1 MSPAGLDGPL
11 TDALVGTRRFFT
23 RSEVSDDKRS
33 IHATGGRSGDAF
45 YRDRWSHDKVVR
57 STHGV
62 NCTGSCSWKVYVKD
76 GIITWEAQQTDY
88 PSTGAD
94 RPEYEPRGCPRGA
107 AFSWYTYSPTRV
119 RYPYVRGVLLEMYRE
134 AKRAVGGDP
143 VVAWA
148 SVVQDPE
155 KAKRYKSARGK
166 GGLVRSTWEEVVEI
180 IAAAHVYTVKRWGPD
195 RIAGFSP
202 IPAMSPVSYASGARF
217 LELIG
222 APMLSFYDWYADLP
236 NASPQMFGDQTDV
249 PESGDWW
256 DAGYLIMW
264 GSNVPMTRTP
274 DAHWMTEARYRGQKV
289 VAVSP
294 DYAENVKFADEWVA
308 SAPGTDGALAM
319 AMGHVILKEFFV
331 DQQVDFFTDYNQK
344 YTDLPFLVALEPD
357 TTDAGSDTAADGP
370 AYRPGKYLVAGD
382 LDIPEATSENAMW
395 KPAAARRRAP
405 ARSPSRRARSAS
417 ATARRAGASGTS
429 TSGRS
434 SRCSPCTAPP
444 PRRRE
449 SCCRASTPTT
459 ARSRTCRGRPDGA
472 LAMAMGHVILK
483 EFFVDQQVD
492 FFTDYN
498 QKYTDLPFLVALE
511 PATTDAGAAAPGD
524 GTASGDEPLTYRPG
538 KYLVAGD
545 LDIPESTS
553 ENALWK
559 PALIDGR
566 TGEVAIPQGSIGFR
580 YGEESWGKWNLD
592 LGDIEPVLTLHGTT
606 TETAR
611 ITLPR
616 FDSYDGRVAH
626 VTRGVP
632 VRRIGGRLVT
642 TVLDLMLAQYGV
654 GRPGMP
660 GTWPADYDDPSTPAT
675 PAWQEE
681 ITSVP
686 AEQVVRLA
694 REWAQNAIDTTGRG
708 MILMGAGTNHWFHS
722 DQIYRAMLVL
732 TTITGCQGRNGGGW
746 AHYVGQ
752 EKVRPIMGFQ
762 HMAFALDW
770 QRPPRH
776 MNQTAYWYV
785 NTSQYRYDT
794 FTADDVDAGTGVFA
808 GKGVMDLLAQSVR
821 LGWTPSYPTFDRSSL
836 DLADEAEAAGVAP
849 ADYVVDQLKSG
860 ALKFAVEDPEAEE
873 NHPRILSLWRANLL
887 GSSAKGNEYFLKHLL
902 GTDNAV
908 TAEQAPPDKRPQGI
922 AWPDDVPEGKLDL
935 LMTIDFRMTSSTLF
949 SDVVLPAATWYEK
962 HDINTTDMHPFVH
975 SFNPAIAPPW
985 QSKTDWEA
993 WKAVARKF
1001 SELAVDHLGTRRD
1014 VVAKPLWHDT
1024 PEAMATVHGVVK
1036 DWRKGECEPVPGRT
1050 LPVLAVVERDYPA
1063 VHDKMTSIGPLM
1075 ESVGMLTKGVP
1086 YDVKREIGILRT
1098 RNGVAHGGAGD
1109 GQPRLETDIHV
1120 ADAILHLSGTTNGHL
1135 ATHGFRNVEK
1145 RTGMELA
1152 DLAAEHEGKQIT
1164 FADTQVAPVPVI
1176 TSPEWSGSESGG
1188 RRYAPFTINI
1198 ERLKPFHTLTG
1209 RQQFYLDHDW
1219 ILGMGEAL
1227 PVYRPPLNMSEL
1239 FGETALGE
1247 QNALGVSVRY
1257 LTPHNKWSIHSEYQ
1271 DNLFMLSLSRGGQT
1285 IWMSDLDAEKIGV
1298 SDNDW
1303 IEAVNRNGVVAAR
1316 AIVSH
1321 RMPEGTVYMHHAQD
1335 RLIDVPLT
1343 ETNGRRG
1350 GIHNSLTRIMMKPSH
1365 LIGGYAQ
1372 LAYFFNYIGPT
1383 GNNRD
1388 EVTMIRKR
1396 TAPVEY

>member
-1 MSPAGLDGPL
+1 MTELGFDSPLSE
-11 TDALVGTRRFFT
+11 ALVGTRRFFT
-23 RSEVSDDKRS
+23 RSEVSADQRS
-33 IHATGGRSGDAF
+33 MYAVGGRKGDAF
-45 YRDRWSHDKVVR
+45 YRDRWAHDKVVR

-76 GIITWEAQQTDY
+76 GVITWEAQQTDY
-88 PSTGAD
+88 PSAGPD
-94 RPEYEPRGCPRGA
+94 KPEYEPRGCPRGA

-119 RYPYVRGVLLEMYRE
+119 RYPYVRGVLLEMFRE
-134 AKRAVGGDP
+134 AKRQVGGDP

-148 SVVQDPE
+148 SIQQDPVRR
-155 KAKRYKSARGK
+155 AAYTSARGH
-166 GGLVRSTWEEVVEI
+166 GGLVRSTWEEVVELV
-180 IAAAHVYTVKRWGPD
+180 AAAHVYTVKRWGPD

-289 VAVSP
+289 VAVAP
-294 DYAENVKFADEWVA
+294 DYAENVKFADEWVTCD
-308 SAPGTDGALAM
+308 PGTDGALAM
-319 AMGHVILKEFFV
+319 AMGHVILKEYFV
-331 DQQVDFFTDYNQK
+331 DSTVDFFEQYNKQ
-344 YTDLPFLVALEPD
+344 YTDLPFLVTLEED
-357 TTDAGSDTAADGP
+357 GDATGAT
-370 AYRPGKYLVAGD
+370 AYRPGKFLVAGD
-382 LDIPEATSENAMW
+382 LQGAESSTENAMF
-395 KPAAARRRAP
+395 KPAMMDARTHEP
-405 ARSPSRRARSAS
+405 VIPN
-417 ATARRAGASGTS
+417 GT
-429 TSGRS
+429 
-434 SRCSPCTAPP
+434 
-444 PRRRE
+444 
-449 SCCRASTPTT
+449 
-459 ARSRTCRGRPDGA
+459 
-472 LAMAMGHVILK
+472 LGHRW
-483 EFFVDQQVD
+483 
-492 FFTDYN
+492 
-498 QKYTDLPFLVALE
+498 
-511 PATTDAGAAAPGD
+511 
-524 GTASGDEPLTYRPG
+524 GDEGLG
-538 KYLVAGD
+538 H
-545 LDIPESTS
+545 
-553 ENALWK
+553 
-559 PALIDGR
+559 
-566 TGEVAIPQGSIGFR
+566 
-580 YGEESWGKWNLD
+580 WNLD
-592 LGDIEPVLTLHGTT
+592 LGDIEPMLTMYVGSGSRSRGRKATPDAVEVL
-606 TETAR
+606 
-611 ITLPR
+611 LPR
-616 FDSYDGRVAH
+616 FDTADGQVSH
-626 VTRGVP
+626 VRRGVP
-632 VRRIGGRLVT
+632 VREVEGRLVT

-654 GRPGMP
+654 GREGLP
-660 GTWPADYDDPSTPAT
+660 GTWPTGLDDPSIPAT
-675 PAWQEE
+675 PAWQES
-681 ITSVP
+681 ITGVP
-686 AEQVVRLA
+686 AAQVTRLA
-694 REWAQNAIDTTGRG
+694 REWAQNAIDTQGRG

-752 EKVRPIMGFQ
+752 EKIRPIMGFQ

-770 QRPPRH
+770 HRPPRH

-821 LGWTPSYPTFDRSSL
+821 LGWTPSYPTFNRSSL
-836 DLADEAEAAGVAP
+836 ALADEAEAAGMPA
-849 ADYVVDQLKSG
+849 ADYVVSQLRSG
-860 ALKFAVEDPEAEE
+860 DLAFAVEDPEAEE
-873 NHPRILSLWRANLL
+873 NHPRILSLWRANLF

-902 GTDNAV
+902 GIENGV
-908 TAEQAPPDKRPQGI
+908 TAQEAPESKRPAGI
-922 AWPDDVPEGKLDL
+922 RWPEEAAEAKLDL
-935 LMTIDFRMTSSTLF
+935 LTTLDFRMTSSTLF

-962 HDINTTDMHPFVH
+962 HDLSTTDMHPFVH

-985 QSKTDWEA
+985 QSKTDWDT
-993 WKAVARKF
+993 WKLVAKKF
-1001 SELAVDHLGTRRD
+1001 SELAVDHLGTRKD

-1036 DWRKGECEPVPGRT
+1036 DWKTGEVEPIPGKT
-1050 LPVLAVVERDYPA
+1050 LPVLAVAERDYTA
-1063 VHDKMTSIGPLM
+1063 IYDKMTSIGPLM
-1075 ESVGMLTKGVP
+1075 ETVGMLTKGVP
-1086 YDVKREIGILRT
+1086 YDVKREMDILRG
-1098 RNGVAHGGAGD
+1098 RNGVARGGAGD
-1109 GQPRLETDIHV
+1109 GQPTMETDIQV
-1120 ADAILHLSGTTNGHL
+1120 ADAILHLSGTANGHL
-1135 ATHGFRNVEK
+1135 STLGFKNLEK
-1145 RTGMELA
+1145 RTGTQLH

-1164 FADTQVAPVPVI
+1164 FADTQVQPVPVI

-1188 RRYAPFTINI
+1188 RRYSPFTINI

-1209 RQQFYLDHDW
+1209 RQQFYIDHDW
-1219 ILGMGEAL
+1219 LQGMGEAL
-1227 PVYRPPLNMSEL
+1227 PVYRPPLNMTML

-1247 QNALGVSVRY
+1247 QTELGVSVRY

-1285 IWMSDLDAEKIGV
+1285 IWMSDVDAVKVGIE
-1298 SDNDW
+1298 DNDW
-1303 IEAVNRNGVVAAR
+1303 VEAVNRNGVVAAR

-1321 RMPEGTVYMHHAQD
+1321 RMPEGTVFMHHAQD

-1365 LIGGYAQ
+1365 LIGGYGQ

-1388 EVTMIRKR
+1388 EVTMIRRR
-1396 TAPVEY
+1396 TNQNPEY